1 MYYHRGLDVLLEVV
15 SKIVQVVPDV
25 KIVLIGE
32 GSELNRLQSIVSE
45 KKISENVEFKGWVDR
60 TEIPRQLAS
69 AVMGIGPLQLTPLTA
84 KSIPVK
90 VLEYMASS
98 LPIVSKKGSLSD
110 DVLVHGEN
118 GYLIEDAHDLAEK
131 IINLLQNPSLVEKM
145 GTASRKMV
153 QKFAWENLISKLLE
167 KYIKS

>member
-1 MYYHRGLDVLLEVV
+1 
-15 SKIVQVVPDV
+15 
-25 KIVLIGE
+25 
-32 GSELNRLQSIVSE
+32 
-45 KKISENVEFKGWVDR
+45 
-60 TEIPRQLAS
+60 
-69 AVMGIGPLQLTPLTA
+69 MGIGPLQLTPLTA

-118 GYLIEDAHDLAEK
+118 GYLIEDARDLAEK

-145 GTASRKMV
+145 GIASRKMV

>member
-1 MYYHRGLDVLLEVV
+1 LNEQTMELVSSFYNVSKEKISIMPNGIDLSFFDIRPQRENKIVFSGVMYYHRGLDVLLEVV
-15 SKIVQVVPDV
+15 PKIVQVVPDV

-32 GSELNRLQSIVSE
+32 GPELNRLQSIVSE
-45 KKISENVEFKGWVDR
+45 KKI
-60 TEIPRQLAS
+60 
-69 AVMGIGPLQLTPLTA
+69 
-84 KSIPVK
+84 
-90 VLEYMASS
+90 
-98 LPIVSKKGSLSD
+98 SD

-118 GYLIEDAHDLAEK
+118 GYLIEDARDLAEK

-145 GTASRKMV
+145 GIASRKMV